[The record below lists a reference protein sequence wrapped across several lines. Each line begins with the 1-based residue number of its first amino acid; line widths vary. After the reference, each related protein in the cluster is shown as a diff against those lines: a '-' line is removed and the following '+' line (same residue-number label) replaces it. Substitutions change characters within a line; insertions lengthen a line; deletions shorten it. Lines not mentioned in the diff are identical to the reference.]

1 MDKNVIKNVNNLS
14 NMDKKYMDDHQPTHV
29 TSKIKYKYFFLALP
43 CIPNIA
49 EQAEGTWEPSVKTSF
64 ILK

>member
-14 NMDKKYMDDHQPTHV
+14 NMDKKYTYIWATTSQHA
-29 TSKIKYKYFFLALP
+29 TSKIKYKYVFLALP

-49 EQAEGTWEPSVKTSF
+49 E
-64 ILK
+64 